1 MNQKTEK
8 LLAAEMS
15 NRNRIISYA
24 PVASTRGDKVKI
36 YRYGFERISSEYRN
50 QLEREQHP
58 MRKAIIRYEWA
69 RFILNHL
76 DEYSGNKDIFYRSSS
91 VLASTAYLD
100 VKHLRSVAE
109 RELRNAQERLR
120 RAEKRTGVEGKDKKQ
135 ETTKDLTAEQ
145 KRTLSDL
152 RYNLKLCRKRQNE
165 LLAIC
170 PDSTYER
177 IRRLAESSKSCNK

>member
-1 MNQKTEK
+1 M
-8 LLAAEMS
+8 
-15 NRNRIISYA
+15 
-24 PVASTRGDKVKI
+24 
-36 YRYGFERISSEYRN
+36 
-50 QLEREQHP
+50 
-58 MRKAIIRYEWA
+58 
-69 RFILNHL
+69 
-76 DEYSGNKDIFYRSSS
+76 
-91 VLASTAYLD
+91 
-100 VKHLRSVAE
+100 AE

>member
-76 DEYSGNKDIFYRSSS
+76 DEYSGNKDIF
-91 VLASTAYLD
+91 
-100 VKHLRSVAE
+100 
-109 RELRNAQERLR
+109 
-120 RAEKRTGVEGKDKKQ
+120 
-135 ETTKDLTAEQ
+135 
-145 KRTLSDL
+145 
-152 RYNLKLCRKRQNE
+152 
-165 LLAIC
+165 
-170 PDSTYER
+170 
-177 IRRLAESSKSCNK
+177 